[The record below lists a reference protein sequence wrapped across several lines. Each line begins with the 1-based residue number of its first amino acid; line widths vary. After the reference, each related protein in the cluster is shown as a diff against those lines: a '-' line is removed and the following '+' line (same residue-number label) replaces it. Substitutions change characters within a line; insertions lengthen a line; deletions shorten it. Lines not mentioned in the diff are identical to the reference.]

1 MTAATRAECT
11 RCGVTTH
18 TLMLPT
24 GPLCSRCRRDIAYH
38 PRVCPECLELRP
50 VAYPSFT
57 MYNVLVCAACAGEHS
72 VFACA
77 ECGREDHPYGATRC
91 ARCILN
97 EQLTGLFTHPL
108 SGEFCDELRPV
119 FEELM
124 RARRPQS
131 VISWLQKPPANGAR
145 VLGQMARGEA
155 PISHDTFQH
164 MPAGRSESY
173 LRDLLTATGVLPPYQ
188 PAIERMERWLDERL
202 RGLPV
207 DDAQLIGRYARWHH
221 LRRLRSLAECGE
233 VTKPVIYRA
242 RSNVIG
248 AVRLSA
254 WAAREGT
261 TIALLTQP
269 QLESY
274 LAAHPGG
281 RNTQQG
287 FIAWLHRS
295 KENTRISLPWR
306 SFTPPEV
313 VVSDSERWDSV
324 ERLLH
329 DDTITLY
336 ARIGGLFM
344 LLFAQSLGSI
354 VKMKTAQVVLEPDG
368 RVLVAFDGTFVE
380 MPPGLDTLIRDYSQ
394 NRGTPTI
401 SGRDHGWLFPGR
413 HPGSHLVTDVF
424 RSKLVTAGIHPGDA
438 RKAAMFSLAGQVP
451 APVLADLIGVAD
463 KTAVKW
469 AVLAARDWSGYV
481 AQRRL

>member
-1 MTAATRAECT
+1 M
-11 RCGVTTH
+11 
-18 TLMLPT
+18 
-24 GPLCSRCRRDIAYH
+24 
-38 PRVCPECLELRP
+38 
-50 VAYPSFT
+50 
-57 MYNVLVCAACAGEHS
+57 
-72 VFACA
+72 FACA

-131 VISWLQKPPANGAR
+131 VISWLQKPPATGAR

-173 LRDLLTATGVLPPYQ
+173 LRDLLTATGVLQPYQ

-274 LAAHPGG
+274 LCRAPAGATLSKGSLRGFTAAKRIRESASPG
-281 RNTQQG
+281 
-287 FIAWLHRS
+287 AASHHLKS
-295 KENTRISLPWR
+295 SSLIVNVGTVSNDSYMMTPSR
-306 SFTPPEV
+306 FT
-313 VVSDSERWDSV
+313 
-324 ERLLH
+324 
-329 DDTITLY
+329 
-336 ARIGGLFM
+336 
-344 LLFAQSLGSI
+344 
-354 VKMKTAQVVLEPDG
+354 
-368 RVLVAFDGTFVE
+368 RVLGACSCSCL
-380 MPPGLDTLIRDYSQ
+380 P
-394 NRGTPTI
+394 NRWVP
-401 SGRDHGWLFPGR
+401 S
-413 HPGSHLVTDVF
+413 
-424 RSKLVTAGIHPGDA
+424 SK
-438 RKAAMFSLAGQVP
+438 
-451 APVLADLIGVAD
+451 
-463 KTAVKW
+463 
-469 AVLAARDWSGYV
+469 
-481 AQRRL
+481 